1 MRNDTRICLDDA
13 ERVIEMY
20 NKAAEKFIQKCED
33 GRARS
38 TETLADLKQAREA
51 ARKLGWE

>member
-1 MRNDTRICLDDA
+1 MRNSMKICLDDA

-20 NKAAEKFIQKCED
+20 NAAAEKFIKKCED

-38 TETLADLKQAREA
+38 TETLADLRKARAA
-51 ARKLGWE
+51 ARRLGWD